1 MDHVFNI
8 EVPRFQSCKFRWIR
22 GERNEMMLGV
32 RIEEYVNGR
41 KTTHD
46 RRVHVEHL
54 KGHSLRNMRCCTL
67 RERIQ
72 SKLTKLYS
80 IGIHFHLPI
89 STL

>member
-1 MDHVFNI
+1 MQGQVDLG
-8 EVPRFQSCKFRWIR
+8 
-22 GERNEMMLGV
+22 GEKRNDAECIGGD
-32 RIEEYVNGR
+32 VNGR
-41 KTTHD
+41 KTTHN

-80 IGIHFHLPI
+80 IGIHIHLAI